1 MFRTALRCLI
11 MMRERGEMVFLNIE
25 LYYEIQGKLSKSSI
39 VLVRGASTAG
49 TAKVG
54 NVDNCRRLS
63 NISDLTR

>member
-39 VLVRGASTAG
+39 VLVRGASTVG